1 MPWLDRLFLVRES
14 ADELDH
20 PRSAVDVLALK
31 VDVGGSWRAI
41 VADGPWDAYQHTR
54 DHGHAELADD
64 GTCPECSV
72 AELETVVGWPSV
84 ARLCEQT
91 LLMDGV
97 GELSRRPPPA
107 TVDAERVA
115 DDDRLRSNY
124 VRELLWE
131 AAHDTPSPPANG
143 IPTTI
148 MQFWDNA
155 SAIPADV
162 SECLESWR
170 SAAAAAGLTYI
181 LFDDASA
188 ERCIASSLGSAF
200 ADAFTRCPHPAM
212 RSDYF
217 RLCYIFRY
225 GGLYVDADDVYK
237 GVELRSCF
245 DDGRLKVQ
253 PLCYDVLSD
262 GMVPAEVFR
271 EPQESASSWIFYV
284 NNNPLVAPPFH
295 PIVRLALAAPQL
307 SSSETATAFR
317 CASDDRAWKLDSVP
331 RQTCSYR

>member
-1 MPWLDRLFLVRES
+1 
-14 ADELDH
+14 
-20 PRSAVDVLALK
+20 
-31 VDVGGSWRAI
+31 
-41 VADGPWDAYQHTR
+41 
-54 DHGHAELADD
+54 
-64 GTCPECSV
+64 
-72 AELETVVGWPSV
+72 
-84 ARLCEQT
+84 
-91 LLMDGV
+91 
-97 GELSRRPPPA
+97 LSRRPPPA

-131 AAHDTPSPPANG
+131 AEDDTPSPSANE

-148 MQFWDNA
+148 MQFWDDA

-170 SAAAAAGLTYI
+170 SAAAAAGLTYT

-271 EPQESASSWIFYV
+271 QARESASSWIFYV

-295 PIVRLALAAPQL
+295 PIVRLALARATSLLVGESDARFDVQATTGPGNL
-307 SSSETATAFR
+307 TRCLVRHALTVETSQPEARDFLLLPDWDEVATSR
-317 CASDDRAWKLDSVP
+317 WPL
-331 RQTCSYR
+331 SYRDDERNWRRWNPQRSSLDHQPSRDSA

>member
-1 MPWLDRLFLVRES
+1 L
-14 ADELDH
+14 
-20 PRSAVDVLALK
+20 
-31 VDVGGSWRAI
+31 G
-41 VADGPWDAYQHTR
+41 
-54 DHGHAELADD
+54 
-64 GTCPECSV
+64 
-72 AELETVVGWPSV
+72 
-84 ARLCEQT
+84 
-91 LLMDGV
+91 
-97 GELSRRPPPA
+97 RRPRLA
-107 TVDAERVA
+107 TVDAERIA

-131 AAHDTPSPPANG
+131 AEHDTPSPPTNE

-148 MQFWDNA
+148 MQFWDDA

-162 SECLESWR
+162 CECLDSWR
-170 SAAAAAGLTYI
+170 SAAADAGLTYT

-188 ERCIASSLGSAF
+188 ERCIASSLGSAL
-200 ADAFTRCPHPAM
+200 ANAFIRCPHPAM

-225 GGLYVDADDVYK
+225 GGLYVDADDMYK
-237 GVELRSCF
+237 GVGLSSCF

-271 EPQESASSWIFYV
+271 ERQESASSWIFYV

-295 PIVRLALAAPQL
+295 PVVRLALARATSILIKHSDLRFDVQATTGPGNLTRCLVRHAL
-307 SSSETATAFR
+307 SVDTSQGGARDFLLLSDWDEFATSR
-317 CASDDRAWKLDSVP
+317 WPL
-331 RQTCSYR
+331 SYRDDERNWRHWNPQRSAPDHKPSHERA

>member
-1 MPWLDRLFLVRES
+1 M
-14 ADELDH
+14 
-20 PRSAVDVLALK
+20 
-31 VDVGGSWRAI
+31 
-41 VADGPWDAYQHTR
+41 
-54 DHGHAELADD
+54 
-64 GTCPECSV
+64 
-72 AELETVVGWPSV
+72 
-84 ARLCEQT
+84 
-91 LLMDGV
+91 
-97 GELSRRPPPA
+97 SRRPPPA

-131 AAHDTPSPPANG
+131 ASHHTPSPPANE

-162 SECLESWR
+162 SECLDSWR
-170 SAAAAAGLTYI
+170 SAAAAAGLTYT

-188 ERCIASSLGSAF
+188 ERCIATSLGSAL
-200 ADAFTRCPHPAM
+200 AHAFTRCPHPAM

-237 GVELRSCF
+237 GVGLRSCF
-245 DDGRLKVQ
+245 NGGRLKVQ
-253 PLCYDVLSD
+253 PLCYDVVSD
-262 GMVPAEVFR
+262 GMVPGEVFR

-295 PIVRLALAAPQL
+295 PIVRLALARATSLLIGNSGLRLDVQATTGPGNLTRCLVRHAL
-307 SSSETATAFR
+307 SVEASQAGARDFLLLSDWDEVASSR
-317 CASDDRAWKLDSVP
+317 WPL
-331 RQTCSYR
+331 SYRDDERNWRRWDPQRSALNHKPSHERA

>member
-1 MPWLDRLFLVRES
+1 
-14 ADELDH
+14 
-20 PRSAVDVLALK
+20 
-31 VDVGGSWRAI
+31 
-41 VADGPWDAYQHTR
+41 
-54 DHGHAELADD
+54 
-64 GTCPECSV
+64 
-72 AELETVVGWPSV
+72 
-84 ARLCEQT
+84 
-91 LLMDGV
+91 
-97 GELSRRPPPA
+97 LSRHPPPA

-124 VRELLWE
+124 VRELVWE
-131 AAHDTPSPPANG
+131 ASHDTPSPPANE

-162 SECLESWR
+162 SECLDSWR
-170 SAAAAAGLTYI
+170 SAAAAAGLTYT

-245 DDGRLKVQ
+245 DDARLKVQ

-295 PIVRLALAAPQL
+295 PIVRLAL
-307 SSSETATAFR
+307 SRATALLVGDSNLRFDVQATTGPGNLTR
-317 CASDDRAWKLDSVP
+317 CLVRHALTVETSQPGARDFLLMPDWDEIATSRWPL
-331 RQTCSYR
+331 SYRDDERNWRRWNPQRSSLDHKPGHESA

>member
-1 MPWLDRLFLVRES
+1 MT
-14 ADELDH
+14 
-20 PRSAVDVLALK
+20 
-31 VDVGGSWRAI
+31 I
-41 VADGPWDAYQHTR
+41 
-54 DHGHAELADD
+54 
-64 GTCPECSV
+64 
-72 AELETVVGWPSV
+72 
-84 ARLCEQT
+84 
-91 LLMDGV
+91 
-97 GELSRRPPPA
+97 
-107 TVDAERVA
+107 DAERVA

-131 AAHDTPSPPANG
+131 AEHDNPAPLANA

-162 SECLESWR
+162 CECLDSWR
-170 SAAAAAGLTYI
+170 SAAAAAGLTYT

-188 ERCIASSLGSAF
+188 EGCIATSLGSAF

-225 GGLYVDADDVYK
+225 GGLYVDADDVYR
-237 GVELRSCF
+237 GVGLLSCF

-253 PLCYDVLSD
+253 PLCYDVVSD

-271 EPQESASSWIFYV
+271 ERQESASSWIFYV

-295 PIVRLALAAPQL
+295 PIVRLALARATSLLVGDSDLRFDVQATTGPGNLTRCLVRHAVTVGTSRPGARDFLLL
-307 SSSETATAFR
+307 SDWDEVATSR
-317 CASDDRAWKLDSVP
+317 WPL
-331 RQTCSYR
+331 SYRDDERNWRRWDPERPAFDHKPSHERA

>member
-1 MPWLDRLFLVRES
+1 
-14 ADELDH
+14 
-20 PRSAVDVLALK
+20 
-31 VDVGGSWRAI
+31 
-41 VADGPWDAYQHTR
+41 
-54 DHGHAELADD
+54 
-64 GTCPECSV
+64 
-72 AELETVVGWPSV
+72 
-84 ARLCEQT
+84 
-91 LLMDGV
+91 
-97 GELSRRPPPA
+97 LSRRPPPGA
-107 TVDAERVA
+107 VDAERVA

-131 AAHDTPSPPANG
+131 ASQDTPSPPANE

-148 MQFWDNA
+148 IQFWDNA

-162 SECLESWR
+162 CECLDSWR
-170 SAAAAAGLTYI
+170 SAAAAAGLTYT
-181 LFDDASA
+181 LFDDTSA

-200 ADAFTRCPHPAM
+200 AAAFTRCPHPAM

-253 PLCYDVLSD
+253 PLCYDALSD

-271 EPQESASSWIFYV
+271 QPQESASSWIFYV

-295 PIVRLALAAPQL
+295 PIVRLALARATSLLVGESDARFDVQATTGPGNL
-307 SSSETATAFR
+307 TRCLVRHALTVETSQPEARDFLLLPDWDEVATSR
-317 CASDDRAWKLDSVP
+317 WPL
-331 RQTCSYR
+331 SYRDDERNWRRWNPQRSSLDHQPSHESA

>member
-1 MPWLDRLFLVRES
+1 M
-14 ADELDH
+14 
-20 PRSAVDVLALK
+20 
-31 VDVGGSWRAI
+31 
-41 VADGPWDAYQHTR
+41 
-54 DHGHAELADD
+54 
-64 GTCPECSV
+64 
-72 AELETVVGWPSV
+72 
-84 ARLCEQT
+84 
-91 LLMDGV
+91 
-97 GELSRRPPPA
+97 SRRPPPT

-115 DDDRLRSNY
+115 DDDRLRSDY

-131 AAHDTPSPPANG
+131 AEHDTPSPPANET
-143 IPTTI
+143 PATI

-162 SECLESWR
+162 SECLDSWR
-170 SAAAAAGLTYI
+170 SAAADAGLTYT

-188 ERCIASSLGSAF
+188 ERCIASSLGGAF

-217 RLCYIFRY
+217 RLCYVFRY

-237 GVELRSCF
+237 GVGLHSCF

-271 EPQESASSWIFYV
+271 EPRESASSWIFYV

-295 PIVRLALAAPQL
+295 PIVRLALARATALLVGDSDLRFDVQATTGPGNLTRCLVRHALTDETSQPGPRDFLILPAWDKIATSRWPLSYRDDERNWRHWNPQ
-307 SSSETATAFR
+307 SSS
-317 CASDDRAWKLDSVP
+317 LDYKPS
-331 RQTCSYR
+331 RESA

>member
-1 MPWLDRLFLVRES
+1 MR
-14 ADELDH
+14 AD
-20 PRSAVDVLALK
+20 
-31 VDVGGSWRAI
+31 
-41 VADGPWDAYQHTR
+41 TT
-54 DHGHAELADD
+54 HG
-64 GTCPECSV
+64 
-72 AELETVVGWPSV
+72 
-84 ARLCEQT
+84 
-91 LLMDGV
+91 GV
-97 GELSRRPPPA
+97 GELSRRQPSE
-107 TVDAERVA
+107 TIDADRVA

-131 AAHDTPSPPANG
+131 ADHGPPSPPATE

-148 MQFWDNA
+148 MQFWDNP

-170 SAAAAAGLTYI
+170 SAADAADLTYI

-217 RLCYIFRY
+217 RLCYIFRH

-245 DDGRLKVQ
+245 DDARLKVQ
-253 PLCYDVLSD
+253 PLCYDVRTD

-271 EPQESASSWIFYV
+271 QSQESASSWIFYV

-295 PIVRLALAAPQL
+295 PITRLALARATSLLVGESDARFDVQATTGPGNL
-307 SSSETATAFR
+307 TRCLVRHALTA
-317 CASDDRAWKLDSVP
+317 
-331 RQTCSYR
+331 QTRGRGARDFLLLPDWDEVATSRWPLSYRDDERNWRRWNPQRSSVDHLPSHASA

>member
-1 MPWLDRLFLVRES
+1 
-14 ADELDH
+14 
-20 PRSAVDVLALK
+20 
-31 VDVGGSWRAI
+31 
-41 VADGPWDAYQHTR
+41 
-54 DHGHAELADD
+54 
-64 GTCPECSV
+64 
-72 AELETVVGWPSV
+72 
-84 ARLCEQT
+84 
-91 LLMDGV
+91 
-97 GELSRRPPPA
+97 LSRRPHPA
-107 TVDAERVA
+107 TVAERVA
-115 DDDRLRSNY
+115 DDDQLRSNY

-131 AAHDTPSPPANG
+131 ASQDTPSPPANE

-162 SECLESWR
+162 SECLDSWR
-170 SAAAAAGLTYI
+170 SAAATADLTYT

-188 ERCIASSLGSAF
+188 ERCIASSLGTTF
-200 ADAFTRCPHPAM
+200 ADAFTRCLHPAM

-245 DDGRLKVQ
+245 DNGRLKVQ

-271 EPQESASSWIFYV
+271 EPQEGASSWIFYV

-295 PIVRLALAAPQL
+295 PIVRLALARATALLVGDSDMRFDVQATTGPGNL
-307 SSSETATAFR
+307 TRCLVRHALTLETSRPGARDFLLLPDWDEVATSRWSLSYRNDERNWRHWNPRSSSLGHKPSR
-317 CASDDRAWKLDSVP
+317 
-331 RQTCSYR
+331 

>member
-1 MPWLDRLFLVRES
+1 
-14 ADELDH
+14 
-20 PRSAVDVLALK
+20 
-31 VDVGGSWRAI
+31 
-41 VADGPWDAYQHTR
+41 
-54 DHGHAELADD
+54 
-64 GTCPECSV
+64 
-72 AELETVVGWPSV
+72 
-84 ARLCEQT
+84 
-91 LLMDGV
+91 
-97 GELSRRPPPA
+97 
-107 TVDAERVA
+107 
-115 DDDRLRSNY
+115 
-124 VRELLWE
+124 
-131 AAHDTPSPPANG
+131 
-143 IPTTI
+143 

-162 SECLESWR
+162 SECLDSWR
-170 SAAAAAGLTYI
+170 SAAAAAGLTYT

-237 GVELRSCF
+237 GVGLRSCF
-245 DDGRLKVQ
+245 DDARLKVQ

-262 GMVPAEVFR
+262 GMVLAEVFR

-295 PIVRLALAAPQL
+295 PIVRLALARATSLLVGDSDLRFDVQATTGPGNL
-307 SSSETATAFR
+307 TRCLVRHALTLETSHRGARDFLLFPDWDEVATSR
-317 CASDDRAWKLDSVP
+317 WPL
-331 RQTCSYR
+331 SYRDDERNWRHWNPRRSSLDRNPHESA